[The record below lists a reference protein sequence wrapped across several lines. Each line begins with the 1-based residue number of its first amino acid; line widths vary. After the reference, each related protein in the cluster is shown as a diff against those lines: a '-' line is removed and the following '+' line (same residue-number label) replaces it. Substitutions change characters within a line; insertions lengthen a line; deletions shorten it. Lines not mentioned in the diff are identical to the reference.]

1 MISGQD
7 RWRDVPEASSLLPGF
22 LVRAGFRGVRWL
34 VDGAWNG
41 RANAMIDRADPAA
54 MAPLR
59 PLKPSVQPMMLGS
72 VGLLAGLAALF
83 LAGAEATF
91 VLSAISGG
99 CFGAAILLAW
109 RNALS
114 GRRAAQALD
123 RAIRMIRD
131 DPAPVVLS
139 GGDGTI
145 LAHNAAARTRIGETT
160 RGHVAHAFARLLPN
174 AASVVAR
181 QTAALRTRDSAVETV
196 LTPRGPV
203 RIVVTRTDAGI
214 LWRLDDIREPH
225 ASGEGIGL
233 PMMTVS
239 RSDTILSANAAM
251 RELLGRPL
259 GALAEVFPDQPLVP
273 GRRTR
278 MVCADA
284 AVEVVPIVLS
294 ADDGRREIYAVPG
307 LAEPPAASVAARAF
321 EMLPVASLHIGADGQ
336 VLASNRQAQTLLA
349 IGPEEAGNVASLV
362 EGLGR
367 PVRDWVADTLAE
379 RMPTRAEVVRAKRR
393 SDECFLQITL
403 SRITDAAGP
412 SLLAVLHDATEL
424 KSLEQQFVQSQK
436 MQAVGELAGGVAH
449 DFNNLLTAI
458 TGHCDLLLLRHDQG
472 DPDYGDLIQI
482 SQNSNRAASLVGQ
495 LLAFSRQQKLKL
507 EIVDLRDTMADLMH
521 LLNRLV
527 GEKVELQLDHDP
539 GLLQIRVDRAQFD
552 QVVMNLV
559 VNARDAMAEGG
570 RILVQTRVVHLREPL
585 RRDNAVV
592 PAGNYVTVAVKDEGH
607 GIPAAKLPRIFEP
620 FYTTKEVGK
629 GTGLGLSMAY
639 GIIKQ
644 SGGYIFVDS
653 VVDEGTTFTIY
664 LPVYDEPVQSALSL
678 LMPRLG
684 SDGARTESAGPPAE
698 RPASDRPS
706 VVLLVEDEA
715 PVRAFASRALQ
726 LKGYTVV
733 EAGDAE
739 AALRTL
745 REDDRTFD
753 LFVTDVVMPG
763 MDGPTWVREALREH
777 PGVKVIFVS
786 GYSEEDVSEISSDI
800 PNAVFLPK
808 PFSLTDLTA
817 TVARQLH

>member
-362 EGLGR
+362 EGRRFWPFCTTR
-367 PVRDWVADTLAE
+367 PNL
-379 RMPTRAEVVRAKRR
+379 RASNSNSCKARRCRR
-393 SDECFLQITL
+393 S
-403 SRITDAAGP
+403 
-412 SLLAVLHDATEL
+412 
-424 KSLEQQFVQSQK
+424 
-436 MQAVGELAGGVAH
+436 GELAGGVAH

-482 SQNSNRAASLVGQ
+482 SQNANRAASAGGAASGLFAQADAAAGDRWTC
-495 LLAFSRQQKLKL
+495 ATR
-507 EIVDLRDTMADLMH
+507 MADLTH

-527 GEKVELQLDHDP
+527 GEKVRWCSTTIP
-539 GLLQIRVDRAQFD
+539 GFCRSAPT
-552 QVVMNLV
+552 
-559 VNARDAMAEGG
+559 AR
-570 RILVQTRVVHLREPL
+570 
-585 RRDNAVV
+585 
-592 PAGNYVTVAVKDEGH
+592 
-607 GIPAAKLPRIFEP
+607 
-620 FYTTKEVGK
+620 
-629 GTGLGLSMAY
+629 
-639 GIIKQ
+639 
-644 SGGYIFVDS
+644 
-653 VVDEGTTFTIY
+653 
-664 LPVYDEPVQSALSL
+664 
-678 LMPRLG
+678 
-684 SDGARTESAGPPAE
+684 
-698 RPASDRPS
+698 
-706 VVLLVEDEA
+706 
-715 PVRAFASRALQ
+715 
-726 LKGYTVV
+726 
-733 EAGDAE
+733 
-739 AALRTL
+739 
-745 REDDRTFD
+745 
-753 LFVTDVVMPG
+753 
-763 MDGPTWVREALREH
+763 
-777 PGVKVIFVS
+777 
-786 GYSEEDVSEISSDI
+786 SS
-800 PNAVFLPK
+800 N
-808 PFSLTDLTA
+808 
-817 TVARQLH
+817 RW

>member
-1 MISGQD
+1 MSD
-7 RWRDVPEASSLLPGF
+7 RV
-22 LVRAGFRGVRWL
+22 
-34 VDGAWNG
+34 
-41 RANAMIDRADPAA
+41 DPAA
-54 MAPLR
+54 MVPFR
-59 PLKPSVQPMMLGS
+59 PLKPGVQPMLLGS
-72 VGLLAGLAALF
+72 FGLLAGLAAIF
-83 LAGAEATF
+83 IAGAEATF
-91 VLSAISGG
+91 VASAISGG
-99 CFGAAILLAW
+99 CFGAAILLAL

-114 GRRAAQALD
+114 QRRAAQALE
-123 RAIRMIRD
+123 RAVRMIRD
-131 DPAPVVLS
+131 DPALVVLS
-139 GGDGTI
+139 GDDGTI
-145 LAHNAAARTRIGETT
+145 LAQNAAAWARIGETAP
-160 RGHVAHAFARLLPN
+160 GHVARAFARLLPN
-174 AASVVAR
+174 AAAVVAR
-181 QTAALRTRDSAVETV
+181 QSAALRTRDSAEETV

-203 RIVVTRTDAGI
+203 RIFVTRTDAGI
-214 LWRLDDIREPH
+214 LWRLDDIREAHP
-225 ASGEGIGL
+225 SGEGIGL

-239 RSDTILSANAAM
+239 RTDTILSANAAM

-278 MVCADA
+278 MVCAGA

-336 VLASNRQAQTLLA
+336 VLASNRQAQTLLG
-349 IGPEEAGNVASLV
+349 IGTEEAGNVASLV

-367 PVRDWVADTLAE
+367 PVRDWVADTVTE
-379 RMPTRAEVVRAKRR
+379 RLPTRSEVVRAKRR
-393 SDECFLQITL
+393 GDECFLQITL
-403 SRITDAAGP
+403 SRITDASGP

-527 GEKVELQLDHDP
+527 GEKVELRLDHDP
-539 GLLQIRVDRAQFD
+539 GLLPIRVDRAQFD

-570 RILVQTRVVHLREPL
+570 RILVETRVAHLREPL

-607 GIPAAKLPRIFEP
+607 GIPAAKLARIFEP

-678 LMPRLG
+678 LTPHEDT
-684 SDGARTESAGPPAE
+684 DGARPEVAVPPAV
-698 RPASDRPS
+698 PPVSDRPS

-745 REDDRTFD
+745 REDGRTFD

-763 MDGPTWVREALREH
+763 MDGPSWVREALREH

-786 GYSEEDVSEISSDI
+786 GYSEEDVNEISADI